1 MDTTR
6 TARPS
11 AIRPVSTLD
20 PPRPL
25 RPRRGTVLR
34 VMVRPRTTV
43 RLLQHLA
50 AEADLYR
57 CAVGVVLRA
66 CACTHILR
74 P

>member
-6 TARPS
+6 T
-11 AIRPVSTLD
+11 VSTLD

-25 RPRRGTVLR
+25 RPRRGAALR
-34 VMVRPRTTV
+34 VMIRPRTTV
-43 RLLQHLA
+43 RLLWHLA
-50 AEADLYR
+50 AEADMYR
-57 CAVGVVLRA
+57 YAVGVVLRA